1 MGLLDKSVPVDF
13 QGEVFDPGRRP
24 TMEGGIDQWLQHMP
38 DLAPARADRLPQ
50 RPRVL
55 RAEHWAVGIVV
66 DRDVLGAPPQK
77 QRKTVGEQKTHH
89 HAEARGPGGDR
100 ANRRLRPVEC
110 TYHRAHLSAAAEP
123 MLHGRVCLYVGV
135 VWHALPS
142 IAMRTSVP
150 TVLLGW
156 QWCSLR
162 GPVKRQGKSRALAL
176 DVLHHQLSAMCGHN
190 LSYAIPFLKVTVA
203 LVQSEYPPRSK
214 IAKLMASQPAVHPVR

>member
-110 TYHRAHLSAAAEP
+110 TYHHAHLSAAAEP
-123 MLHGRVCLYVGV
+123 MLHGRLCLYVGV
-135 VWHALPS
+135 VYHALPS
-142 IAMRTSVP
+142 IAMKTRVNIPMGQKSRNSWLISRPLTRFDSHVFDP
-150 TVLLGW
+150 ASEPERAVLLVELPAHRTAAVE
-156 QWCSLR
+156 S
-162 GPVKRQGKSRALAL
+162 
-176 DVLHHQLSAMCGHN
+176 N
-190 LSYAIPFLKVTVA
+190 IEPFV
-203 LVQSEYPPRSK
+203 EPDHECR
-214 IAKLMASQPAVHPVR
+214 